1 MKKIL
6 SLTLVLVASLS
17 FGQGVSLDELI
28 ARAKDHHPQN
38 QQLALI
44 EELTDLQVKQ
54 LAGAYLPQSS
64 LGGQAT
70 WQSEVTSIDISLP
83 GVSILPPPKDQ
94 YKLTLDVQ
102 QNLWDGGLTSAQ
114 KAMAKSNGEVE
125 KARLNTDIYKI
136 EEQLTQLYFGVLFAD
151 KQKAN
156 VQVLLAEIN
165 KKMNTL
171 QAAVDNGVAVKS
183 DLLAIKAKKI
193 ELQQQLAEIEKKKE
207 AALEGI
213 YLLTGQKVSP
223 IEEFEAPVNPM
234 VEFAN
239 NTRPELS
246 FLSAQQKA
254 LSASE
259 KLIKAKNLP
268 KLVLFG
274 TGGYGRPGLN
284 FLARDFSPYFIG
296 GLQLKIPLSYLY
308 NGGQTND
315 LQQVKVN
322 ALRLEKQKQSFLLAS
337 NVQLATQQKE
347 LERLEG
353 LIESDDQLIAIR
365 EQIRMVADAQL
376 ENGIVTAT
384 DYLEKLDQEDLAKK
398 SKIIHEVQLLQTQ
411 RNIKLLLGQ

>member
-6 SLTLVLVASLS
+6 SLTFVLVASLS

-28 ARAKDHHPQN
+28 ARAKDHHPQS

-136 EEQLTQLYFGVLFAD
+136 GEQLTQLYFGVLFAD

-183 DLLAIKAKKI
+183 DFLAIKAKKI

-239 NTRPELS
+239 STRPELT

-284 FLARDFSPYFIG
+284 FLARDFSPYLIG